1 MLITSKLHCLQ
12 DTKSYSA
19 DIRDMFRSGNYERE
33 KSREEISIR
42 SGKSPFS
49 QYDGKS
55 EPKIYADMPSTLKRE
70 EISFSDESE
79 NYCICF
85 VDIVGSTQL
94 TARIYK
100 SDKIARFYSIF
111 INSMARIIEQ
121 HSGRVMK
128 TVGDGVISYF
138 PATSNSDRLEPF
150 AQVLDCC
157 LSMISSRFKINL
169 KLMDE
174 KLPAISY
181 RVSADYGRV
190 EFAKSEGSTL
200 YDLFGPTVN
209 FCAKINKKAPPN
221 GIVIGSDLHTTLSSH
236 PELIQSYQFQ
246 ETGGMRIETGKR
258 SYPVYR
264 LLEKMEHGE
273 RFSPTSSVWN
283 FLKEKGKFSSSP
295 KPLTILLVDDDP
307 SILFLFTEYLKSE
320 GMIVDSF
327 TDPSEALEHYMKSNM
342 SRYDL
347 VITDIRMRK
356 LNGFEL
362 YYRFKDLNPNV
373 KVLFV
378 TALDLVEEASSLMP
392 DVNSSQFLTKPIDRE
407 ELINSV
413 WRQTGL
419 KRKIKD

>member
-1 MLITSKLHCLQ
+1 
-12 DTKSYSA
+12 
-19 DIRDMFRSGNYERE
+19 MFQSGDYDCE
-33 KSREEISIR
+33 KSREERTILY
-42 SGKSPFS
+42 GKSPLNRFT
-49 QYDGKS
+49 GKS
-55 EPKIYADMPSTLKRE
+55 EPQIGANIPSSLKRD

-100 SDKIARFYSIF
+100 SDKIARFYSTF

-138 PATSNSDRLEPF
+138 PATSNSGKPESF

-157 LSMISSRFKINL
+157 LSMISSRFKINM

-181 RVSADYGRV
+181 RISADYGRV
-190 EFAKSEGSTL
+190 EFAKSEGSTF

-236 PELIQSYQFQ
+236 PLLIQSYHFQ
-246 ETGGMRIETGKR
+246 EIEGMRIGTGKR
-258 SYPVYR
+258 SYPLYR
-264 LLEKMEHGE
+264 LLEKLEHGE
-273 RFSPTSSVWN
+273 RVSPTSSVWN
-283 FLKEKGKFSSSP
+283 FLKEKGKLSSAP
-295 KPLTILLVDDDP
+295 KQLTVLLVDDDP
-307 SILFLFTEYLKSE
+307 SILFLFSEYLKSE

-327 TDPSEALEHYMKSNM
+327 TDPSEALEHFMKSNQ

-347 VITDIRMRK
+347 VITDIRMKK

-362 YYRFKDLNPNV
+362 YYRFKELDPNIR
-373 KVLFV
+373 VLFV

-392 DVNSSQFLTKPIDRE
+392 DINSSQFLTKPIDRE

-419 KRKIKD
+419 KGKTKE

>member
-1 MLITSKLHCLQ
+1 
-12 DTKSYSA
+12 
-19 DIRDMFRSGNYERE
+19 MFQSGDYDYE
-33 KSREEISIR
+33 KSREDKSIFN
-42 SGKSPFS
+42 GKSPLNRFT
-49 QYDGKS
+49 GKS
-55 EPKIYADMPSTLKRE
+55 GPQIHLDMPSTLKKE

-79 NYCICF
+79 DYCICF

-100 SDKIARFYSIF
+100 SDKIARFYSTF
-111 INSMARIIEQ
+111 INSMASIIEQ

-138 PATSNSDRLEPF
+138 PATSNSSRPESF

-157 LSMISSRFKINL
+157 LSMVSSRFKINI

-181 RVSADYGRV
+181 RISADYGRV
-190 EFAKSEGSTL
+190 EFAKSEGSTSH
-200 YDLFGPTVN
+200 DLFGPTVN
-209 FCAKINKKAPPN
+209 YCAKINKKAPPN

-236 PELIQSYQFQ
+236 PELIQSYHFQ
-246 ETGGMRIETGKR
+246 EIEGMRIATGKR
-258 SYPVYR
+258 SYPLYR
-264 LLEKMEHGE
+264 LLEKIEHGE
-273 RFSPTSSVWN
+273 RASPSSSVWN
-283 FLKEKGKFSSSP
+283 FLKEKGKFNSAP
-295 KPLTILLVDDDP
+295 KPLTILVVDDDP
-307 SILFLFTEYLKSE
+307 SILFLFSEYLKSE

-327 TDPSEALEHYMKSNM
+327 TDPSEALEHFMKSNQPK
-342 SRYDL
+342 YDL

-362 YYRFKDLNPNV
+362 YYRFKALNPNV
-373 KVLFV
+373 RVLFV

-419 KRKIKD
+419 KHKTKE

>member
-1 MLITSKLHCLQ
+1 
-12 DTKSYSA
+12 
-19 DIRDMFRSGNYERE
+19 MFRSGNYDYE
-33 KSREEISIR
+33 KSKEETPILN
-42 SGKSPFS
+42 GKSPLTRNA
-49 QYDGKS
+49 DKS
-55 EPKIYADMPSTLKRE
+55 EPEIYADIPSTLRRE

-100 SDKIARFYSIF
+100 SDKIARFYSTF
-111 INSMARIIEQ
+111 INSMAEIIEQ

-138 PATSNSDRLEPF
+138 PATSNSGRPETF

-157 LSMISSRFKINL
+157 LSMISSRLKINM

-181 RVSADYGRV
+181 RISADYGRV
-190 EFAKSEGSTL
+190 EFARSEGSTF

-221 GIVIGSDLHTTLSSH
+221 GIVIGSDLHTTLSSY
-236 PELIQSYQFQ
+236 PELIQSYHFQ
-246 ETGGMRIETGKR
+246 EIEGMRIETSKR
-258 SYPVYR
+258 SYPLYR

-273 RFSPTSSVWN
+273 KFSPTSSVWN
-283 FLKEKGKFSSSP
+283 FLKEKGKFSSGH
-295 KPLTILLVDDDP
+295 KPLSILVVDDDP

-327 TDPSEALEHYMKSNM
+327 SDPSEALEHYMKSNM

-362 YYRFKDLNPNV
+362 YYRFKALNPNV
-373 KVLFV
+373 RVLFV

-392 DVNSSQFLTKPIDRE
+392 EVNSSQFLTKPVDRK

-419 KRKIKD
+419 KDKVKE